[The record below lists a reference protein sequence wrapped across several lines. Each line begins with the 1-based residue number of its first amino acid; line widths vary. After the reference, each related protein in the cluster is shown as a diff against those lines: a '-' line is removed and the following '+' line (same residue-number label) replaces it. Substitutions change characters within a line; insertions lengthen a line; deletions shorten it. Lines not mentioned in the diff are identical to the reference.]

1 MDTESRV
8 YTQGF
13 SDVQP
18 SEQVDIQRTYT
29 KNLPAS
35 TNEEFRL
42 SKLLRRRLFPFLS
55 QLLDSEETIMPD
67 ELEKG
72 ILGGFKQQQDIS
84 LQTRERLSEK
94 NEKSLKYF
102 QKTFSDIELWDRGT
116 KGKYRTTLLEEQI
129 AHRNVLEEIL
139 ALKGR
144 HHTDYYDLL
153 YHPKTGVMMKPESE
167 LTEYEKNHVLGY
179 SQDIKTLGKIEP
191 YKLAKKLME
200 NNENFVNWFYM
211 NGKASAISVNV
222 DGKILP
228 KLVHHGT
235 VGRVSPVIGFWDRH
249 MGMDERVISG
259 IKNIESEAEKAS
271 HFGTLNQA
279 VDIVL
284 NQGLKAKSLS
294 DYGRSKWDTL
304 HNAVY
309 YPDKDSQDHLS
320 QTNEAKF
327 YSGWV
332 KMNKPLRMEDIKSF
346 EFDNILQYLA
356 GKPERVEPLVGMP
369 YTQEKE
375 SLMKDFTYSILPP
388 KNMSEDDIL
397 KDFQN
402 KGTDFPLLVDHFG
415 QGTALEQVLNY
426 ARELYEED
434 MNRTGVE
441 LDDWNEEWGN
451 MSKGEQASIHYYKM
465 HGLIKFIQQD
475 LGYDGIIY
483 ENEVEDAEGGGDD
496 SYILFHPWQFK
507 SMYNKGTFSKKRNF
521 LSKTKRKNKYQKVA

>member
-1 MDTESRV
+1 MKPSLDPTKGMDTESRI

-13 SDVQP
+13 SDIQP
-18 SEQVDIQRTYT
+18 SEQIDIQRTYT

-42 SKLLRRRLFPFLS
+42 SKLLRRRLMPSFFK
-55 QLLDSEETIMPD
+55 LLDSKETIMSD

-72 ILGGFKQQQDIS
+72 MLDAFGQQQNIS
-84 LQTRERLSEK
+84 LKTRERMSK
-94 NEKSLKYF
+94 NQVKYLKEETS
-102 QKTFSDIELWDRGT
+102 KGGSGPLGESRG
-116 KGKYRTTLLEEQI
+116 KWRTTLLEEQI

-139 ALKGR
+139 SLKGR
-144 HHTDYYDLL
+144 HHADYYDLL
-153 YHPKTGVMMKPESE
+153 FHPKTGVMMKPESE

-179 SQDIKTLGKIEP
+179 SQDIKALGKIEP

-211 NGKASAISVNV
+211 GGQESAISVNV

-235 VGRVSPVIGFWDRH
+235 LSRVSPVIGFWDRP
-249 MGMDERVISG
+249 MGMDERVIAG
-259 IKNIESEAEKAS
+259 IKNIEEEAEKSS

-279 VDIVL
+279 IDIVM
-284 NQGLKAKSLS
+284 NKGGEKSLG

-304 HNAVY
+304 HNVVY
-309 YPDKDSQDHLS
+309 HPDDTDSRLP
-320 QTNEAKF
+320 NAKF
-327 YSGWV
+327 YSGWI
-332 KMNKPLRMEDIKSF
+332 KMNKPLRMKDLKSF
-346 EFDNILQYLA
+346 EFDLMLNYLNDE
-356 GKPERVEPLVGMP
+356 KLMP
-369 YTQEKE
+369 NY
-375 SLMKDFTYSILPP
+375 SYSILSPTDP
-388 KNMSEDDIL
+388 TGGAYTGGDNL
-397 KDFQN
+397 KDFEN
-402 KGTDFPLLVDHFG
+402 KGTDFPLLVSNFG

-434 MNRTGVE
+434 MAKTGIE
-441 LDDWNEEWGN
+441 PDDWNEEWGN
-451 MSKGEQASIHYYKM
+451 MSWGEKANIHYYKM

-483 ENEVEDAEGGGDD
+483 NNEVEDAEGGGDD

>member
-1 MDTESRV
+1 MKPSLDPTKGMDTESRV

-13 SDVQP
+13 SDIQP
-18 SEQVDIQRTYT
+18 SEQVDIERTYT

-42 SKLLRRRLFPFLS
+42 SKLLRRRLMPSFFK
-55 QLLDSEETIMPD
+55 LLDSKETIMSD

-72 ILGGFKQQQDIS
+72 MLDAFGQQQNIS
-84 LQTRERLSEK
+84 LQTREELWHKE
-94 NEKSLKYF
+94 SLKEHTPIKRK
-102 QKTFSDIELWDRGT
+102 QEERKI
-116 KGKYRTTLLEEQI
+116 KYRTTLLEEQI
-129 AHRNVLEEIL
+129 AHRNVLEEVL

-144 HHTDYYDLL
+144 HHADYYDLL
-153 YHPKTGVMMKPESE
+153 FHPKTGVMMKPESE

-179 SQDIKTLGKIEP
+179 TQDLKSLGEKLKKEP
-191 YKLAKKLME
+191 HKLAKKLME

-211 NGKASAISVNV
+211 NGEASAISVNV
-222 DGKILP
+222 DGKKLP

-235 VGRVSPVIGFWDRH
+235 LGRISPVIGFWDRH
-249 MGMDERVISG
+249 MGMDERVIAG
-259 IKNIESEAEKAS
+259 IKKIESEAEKSS

-284 NQGLKAKSLS
+284 NKGSQDLTLSSL
-294 DYGRSKWDTL
+294 GRSKWDTL
-304 HNAVY
+304 HNAIY
-309 YPDKDSQDHLS
+309 YPDHQPYKNDI
-320 QTNEAKF
+320 NEAKF
-327 YSGWV
+327 YSGWI
-332 KMNKPLRMEDIKSF
+332 KMNKPLRMRDLKSF
-346 EFDNILQYLA
+346 EFDLMLNYLNDE
-356 GKPERVEPLVGMP
+356 KLMP
-369 YTQEKE
+369 NYSYSKLSPDSWEDPVLAE
-375 SLMKDFTYSILPP
+375 SFALEGFENT
-388 KNMSEDDIL
+388 
-397 KDFQN
+397 
-402 KGTDFPLLVDHFG
+402 GTNFPLLVSNFG
-415 QGTALEQVLNY
+415 GGTALEQVLNY

-441 LDDWNEEWGN
+441 PDDWNEEWGN
-451 MSKGEQASIHYYKM
+451 MSKGEQANIHYYKM

-483 ENEVEDAEGGGDD
+483 NNEVEDAEGGGDD